1 MSVDRF
7 TFMSSRKEDGRVM
20 CDVCVE
26 GIHQEELTATTF
38 VKLIYE
44 LALCF
49 LPGAY
54 MAQPHISR
62 D

>member
-1 MSVDRF
+1 
-7 TFMSSRKEDGRVM
+7 M